1 MADVGMTKADVRA
14 AAAALGLPNWDAP
27 AAPCLSSRVQYGLR
41 ITPLRLGQIEAA
53 EAYLREIGVEGN
65 ARVRHLGDAAR
76 VEVEPDW
83 IPTLAARWD
92 EVAARLAALG
102 FNRAELDPRGYRR
115 GSLLGA

>member
-1 MADVGMTKADVRA
+1 MTKADVRA
-14 AAAALGLPNWDAP
+14 AAAELGLPNWDAP

-41 ITPLRLGQIEAA
+41 ITPLRLGQVEAA
-53 EAYLREIGVEGN
+53 EAYLRELGVAGD
-65 ARVRHLGDAAR
+65 ARVRHYGDTAR

-92 EVAARLAALG
+92 EVAARFAALG